1 MEYKKL
7 YNWANLLKNY
17 NGGKPMFK
25 DGQQIKNNKGE
36 LVLSPH
42 FNCSITIKEAL
53 PVGEYEIK
61 FREKASEKGTIYYSG
76 GISPKKESNYKPNSH
91 YQAKANGYQPNTKG
105 LVKPLFNDKDFIDD
119 DVPF

>member
-42 FNCSITIKEAL
+42 FNCSITIKETL
-53 PVGEYEIK
+53 PEGEYEIK
-61 FREKASEKGTIYYSG
+61 FREKASENGTIYYSG
-76 GISPKKESNYKPNSH
+76 GILPKKENSYKPNKH
-91 YQAKANGYQPNTKG
+91 YQAKANGYQPDTKG
-105 LVKPLFNDKDFIDD
+105 LVKPLFNDKNFIDD
-119 DVPF
+119 NVPF